1 MYEGAQESGVGAK
14 RKRRVYEAGEKSRA
28 RSPLT
33 AKPAQNTP
41 TPRFAPYT

>member
-1 MYEGAQESGVGAK
+1 M
-14 RKRRVYEAGEKSRA
+14 YEAGEKSRA

-33 AKPAQNTP
+33 TKPAQNTP

>member
-1 MYEGAQESGVGAK
+1 M
-14 RKRRVYEAGEKSRA
+14 YEAGEKSRA

-41 TPRFAPYT
+41 TPWFAPYT